1 MRKVLTAGHGRTGA
15 VRALALLGIA
25 AALAG
30 CNTDREV
37 VLAYPT
43 DVRHRHPITI
53 SEGVRTVELFVGTS
67 RGSLTPK
74 QRADVG
80 GFAHSWAHEGTG
92 GIVID
97 VPANTPNAHAA
108 ADVLPEIRSILAA
121 NGVPTD
127 VIATRPYRPVTP
139 AKLAT
144 VRLKYPRMVAQAGP
158 CGVWPRDI
166 GPSWDSHDTENWQ
179 HWNLGC

>member
-1 MRKVLTAGHGRTGA
+1 LRAGAAARAGAQLSRQVRLHSRLTRDVQGVRGMRRVLTAGHGRTGA
-15 VRALALLGIA
+15 VRALALLAIA

-97 VPANTPNAHAA
+97 LPTDTPNAHAA

-121 NGVPTD
+121 
-127 VIATRPYRPVTP
+127 
-139 AKLAT
+139 
-144 VRLKYPRMVAQAGP
+144 
-158 CGVWPRDI
+158 
-166 GPSWDSHDTENWQ
+166 
-179 HWNLGC
+179 